1 MHKSRLIFLA
11 VLLVACVAGY
21 LMLGARGNWGFVLP
35 FRGNK
40 LAALLVVAVAVSTAS
55 VLFQTI
61 THNRILTP
69 AILGFDALYVLV
81 LTVQVYVLGAQ
92 AYVQLPEVGQFVL
105 NTALMLAAAL
115 ALFGTLLTRARSDLM
130 RMVLTG
136 IILAVLFRAVTGFLQ
151 RMIDPNEYAVIQV
164 SSFARFARVDLSLLG
179 VATLLTVAA
188 LMVTW
193 RMRHQLDV
201 LALGETAAINLG
213 ENPKRQ
219 TVWILVIIAV
229 LVSVSTAL
237 VGPMG
242 FLGLLVVS
250 LAHLITPTASHSVLL
265 TSAALISALTLVA
278 GQLVLE
284 RLMGMAMPLVVVID
298 ILGGIVFLALLL
310 RRAYR

>member
-1 MHKSRLIFLA
+1 LILLA
-11 VLLVACVAGY
+11 VLLAAFMAGY

-69 AILGFDALYVLV
+69 AIMGFDALYVLV

-164 SSFARFARVDLSLLG
+164 SSFARFARVELSLL
-179 VATLLTVAA
+179 AVAA
-188 LMVTW
+188 LLTCAALVATW
-193 RMRHQLDV
+193 RMRHKLDV

-219 TVWILVIIAV
+219 TLWILVIIAV

-298 ILGGIVFLALLL
+298 ILGGIVFLVLLL